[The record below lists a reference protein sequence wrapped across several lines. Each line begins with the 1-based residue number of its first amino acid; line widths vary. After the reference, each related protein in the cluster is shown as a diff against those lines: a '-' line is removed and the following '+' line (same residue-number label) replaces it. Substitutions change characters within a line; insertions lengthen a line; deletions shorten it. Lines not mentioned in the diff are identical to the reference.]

1 MRHLAPLVVDYTAS
15 RRLVAEN
22 SPSRRL
28 VAPLVVDYSAS
39 RRLVVDNSAPRR
51 LVVDY
56 FASAVRP
63 GALAHRAA
71 HHAAHRDARRR
82 ILRLA

>member
-1 MRHLAPLVVDYTAS
+1 MRHVAPLVVDYSAS
-15 RRLVAEN
+15 RRLVTEN

-39 RRLVVDNSAPRR
+39 RRLIVDNFASRR

-63 GALAHRAA
+63 GASAHRAA
-71 HHAAHRDARRR
+71 HHTARRDACRRL
-82 ILRLA
+82 LRLA